1 MCVWSIFVCNEL
13 FSRSFADFPIEF
25 CSFFPL
31 ILSFTCILGT
41 LVFYLWY
48 TLQLFS
54 PGFSFVFTVLCNGFL
69 SLSDQIYKSFI
80 TYGLWDIVS
89 HNASVYTQ
97 VLEEFIHVF
106 LQYVFRFMFIRYL
119 IHFNIFSFL
128 WVKNGSSLSFSI
140 CPTTIFLKVYF
151 RPSNLNVCAQS
162 LSCIWL
168 FATLWTVAHP
178 APLSMGIFR
187 QEYQNWLPFLPP
199 GEFEYYHY
207 QKNFIYSTALGVN
220 CIMQDLLSRCAGSLV
235 VALGL
240 SGPSACG
247 ILVPGPGIKPVFPAL
262 QGRFF
267 TTGPPREIPDYYLYH
282 PLDFCVQLGIFRDF
296 VFLEVPMVPS
306 EFSLNIYVSEAV
318 MFQSL

>member
-1 MCVWSIFVCNEL
+1 MYTRDISLLSVIHFTIIFSW
-13 FSRSFADFPIEF
+13 F
-25 CSFFPL
+25 L
-31 ILSFTCILGT
+31 ICLHCAMQWI
-41 LVFYLWY
+41 
-48 TLQLFS
+48 
-54 PGFSFVFTVLCNGFL
+54 L

-220 CIMQDLLSRCAGSLV
+220 CIMQDLLSRCADSLV

-267 TTGPPREIPDYYLYH
+267 TTGPPGKPFCLQCLVHIIYPRNQLAETDKLTHVYLSQEGSH
-282 PLDFCVQLGIFRDF
+282 LQVLII
-296 VFLEVPMVPS
+296 VV
-306 EFSLNIYVSEAV
+306 SLP
-318 MFQSL
+318 